1 MNGPVAGASRGG
13 AVRRNAYAIVVV
25 VLAVV
30 AGVLAATAGEPRPD
44 PREPGGRVSSTI
56 AG

>member
-25 VLAVV
+25 ALALV
-30 AGVLAATAGEPRPD
+30 AGILAASAGEPRPD
-44 PREPGGRVSSTI
+44 PSEPAGSVTSTI
-56 AG
+56 PG

>member
-30 AGVLAATAGEPRPD
+30 AGVLAATAGEPRPG
-44 PREPGGRVSSTI
+44 PREPDGGVTSTSP
-56 AG
+56 G